1 MKKKIYV
8 TVIATFGVALI
19 ALGLAPAVKSI
30 SQSLRQITQAE
41 QFSDGAGQ
49 KKAGEEIVD
58 TLYLP
63 SETAEPVVEQTMHDA
78 ESDDTEMALFASLLP
93 EWITAEYGPGDSYYH
108 VEVADGDPEVV
119 FNSFSEEVSD
129 FIKVVSSDAPDD
141 SLRDLSTSGEYE
153 LHLLL
158 GHESEE
164 TLENVGLS
172 TTFCW
177 LTPTRLRFA
186 TEITYG
192 AGSTVVYA
200 EEFAVTSDDI
210 DCGHSC
216 TVGALGFVNITAPS
230 QNQALLTS
238 RVFSRNLFSH
248 NPFKA
253 ENPGEVRI
261 GEISLDNALLPGGA
275 ENLYEITIPFGF
287 IPIPSEFDTA
297 RTVEVTPGA
306 DPAEK

>member
-1 MKKKIYV
+1 MKKKV
-8 TVIATFGVALI
+8 LATVGLVFGLTLI
-19 ALGLAPAVKSI
+19 AFGLTPVVKSI
-30 SQSLRQITQAE
+30 SQSLCRIAQTE
-41 QFSDGAGQ
+41 QLSDDTGQ
-49 KKAGEEIVD
+49 KKAEEEVID
-58 TLYLP
+58 TLYP
-63 SETAEPVVEQTMHDA
+63 SSETAEPVVEQTMHDA
-78 ESDDTEMALFASLLP
+78 ESDDIEMTPLASLLP
-93 EWITAEYGPGDSYYH
+93 EWITSEYGPGDSYYH
-108 VEVADGDPEVV
+108 AEVADGDLAVV
-119 FNSFSEEVSD
+119 FNSFSEDVPD
-129 FIKVVSSDAPDD
+129 FIKVVSSDAPDE
-141 SLRDLSTSGEYE
+141 SLQDLSTSGEYE

-253 ENPGEVRI
+253 ENPGEVRS

-297 RTVEVTPGA
+297 RTVEVAPGT